1 MNSKQFAW
9 RIGVGAMGV
18 AMAALATASAPAG
31 EAQGLVQYET
41 TFRAFG
47 QAESNNWFGGRLT
60 YGLNPHAQAYVAFDA
75 AKIDTFTN
83 NAVTIRKGGRD
94 VEFGVRFQDGG
105 ALPLEYSLGLSLPNT
120 PANDLPGITGSAAY
134 RLSSGLGDL
143 RLGARGLATD
153 DTQVVGLFLGGEWQS
168 NSGWSVPFEVTTLLE
183 GNSGLR
189 SRDGARERRLIYTAA
204 LCYRTARMD
213 YELGIT
219 NRLGGTTGMSLSTSL
234 DAKPGFYFGV
244 NFR

>member
-1 MNSKQFAW
+1 MNSKQHAW
-9 RIGVGAMGV
+9 RFGVGAVGA
-18 AMAALATASAPAG
+18 AMAALAAASAPATDP
-31 EAQGLVQYET
+31 QGMIQYES

-47 QAESNNWFGGRLT
+47 QAESNNWFGARLT
-60 YGLNPHAQAYVAFDA
+60 YGLNPNAQAYVAFDS

-94 VEFGVRFQDGG
+94 VEFGVRFREEG
-105 ALPLEYSLGLSLPNT
+105 ALPLEYAFGLSLPNT
-120 PANDLPGITGSAAY
+120 PANDLPGITGSLAY
-134 RLSSGLGDL
+134 RLSAGLGEL
-143 RLGARGLATD
+143 RVGARGLATD

-168 NSGWSVPFEVTTLLE
+168 NAGWSVPFEVTTLLE